1 MLDASALCR
10 FAETGSL
17 AELHAFLG
25 NRAHITREVEREL
38 LRLAARPEFTALNVH
53 LTKQGAVA
61 RTSGKW
67 PKTTKN
73 LPDGLKAEFATL
85 LGLKRKLD
93 EHERAHAGEIATIL
107 MANHRSVEL
116 VIMDDDWG
124 ARLGR
129 ETYRL
134 NVMSTARLAL
144 EMVAAGAMTEELGFR
159 VFDNATPD
167 DVGLERFA
175 ETLSRLRSSV

>member
-1 MLDASALCR
+1 
-10 FAETGSL
+10 
-17 AELHAFLG
+17 
-25 NRAHITREVEREL
+25 
-38 LRLAARPEFTALNVH
+38 
-53 LTKQGAVA
+53 
-61 RTSGKW
+61 
-67 PKTTKN
+67 
-73 LPDGLKAEFATL
+73 
-85 LGLKRKLD
+85 
-93 EHERAHAGEIATIL
+93 
-107 MANHRSVEL
+107 
-116 VIMDDDWG
+116 MDDDWG

-134 NVMSTARLAL
+134 DVMSTARLAL